1 MKARAAWLCNHLMR
15 DCDWHRSCVWS
26 QHRQPLSGDL
36 PMNTFAKV
44 FAGRS
49 LLPAP
54 RAHRAPC
61 SLSRTAFS
69 LCLPV
74 IAALAAALGA
84 CGGDNS
90 QPSCQPSSTAQAV
103 AELCAPTSIA
113 SGQALRLQV
122 REQCGGCTQRA
133 TRCEAVVQGQELKL
147 RLLGESCTLPTGS
160 ACPAICA
167 INTFDCSVPPL
178 AAGTYR
184 VSTENGTSTVVMM
197 TASPTVSATSCTLP

>member
-1 MKARAAWLCNHLMR
+1 
-15 DCDWHRSCVWS
+15 
-26 QHRQPLSGDL
+26 
-36 PMNTFAKV
+36 MNAFAGV
-44 FAGRS
+44 FARRN
-49 LLPAP
+49 LLPAH
-54 RAHRAPC
+54 RAHGAPLPVSRA
-61 SLSRTAFS
+61 AFS
-69 LCLPV
+69 FCLPV
-74 IAALAAALGA
+74 LAALAAALAA

-90 QPSCQPSSTAQAV
+90 QPSCMQSGTAQAV
-103 AELCAPTSIA
+103 SDLCAPTSIA
-113 SGQALRLQV
+113 SGQTLRLQV

-197 TASPTVSATSCTLP
+197 TASPTVSATSCTIP

>member
-1 MKARAAWLCNHLMR
+1 MSALTN
-15 DCDWHRSCVWS
+15 
-26 QHRQPLSGDL
+26 
-36 PMNTFAKV
+36 V

-49 LLPAP
+49 LLPAH
-54 RAHRAPC
+54 RAHRAPGRF
-61 SLSRTAFS
+61 SRTALSF
-69 LCLPV
+69 CLPL
-74 IAALAAALGA
+74 IAAFYA

-90 QPSCQPSSTAQAV
+90 QPICQPSSTAQAV
-103 AELCAPTSIA
+103 ADLCAPTSIA
-113 SGQALRLQV
+113 SGQTLRLQV

-167 INTFDCSVPPL
+167 VNTFDCSVAPL

-184 VSTENGTSTVVMM
+184 VSTDSGTSTVVMM